1 MEKNIEDSHF
11 MRYNL
16 RSIAPTVKKGKGIY
30 LYDSSGKRYIDG
42 SSGPVVC
49 NIGHGV
55 KEIGEA
61 YAAQAEK
68 VAYVFRSHF
77 TSEPAEKLAAL
88 IAEMAPKDLDRVFF
102 VSSGSEGTE
111 MAAKIAHQYYLERN
125 KVRKELI
132 ISRWLSYHGITMG
145 ALSMSGH
152 VARRKNFVT
161 SLLPYPKINAPY
173 CYRCPEKSEYP
184 ACNVACAYRLKET
197 IQMIGEE
204 YISAFIAE
212 PVVGAAGGAITPP
225 AEYYKIIREICDEFD
240 ILFIVDEVM
249 TGFGR
254 TGVNFGIENWD
265 VTPDMI
271 VFAKGASA
279 GYYPLA
285 GIVISE
291 KIYRVLRDG
300 KKGIFTP
307 GHTYS
312 GTPMAGAV
320 GVKVHEYM
328 QKHDLIANVKQ
339 LKGYL
344 MEQLKTLSGHAI
356 VGDIR
361 GKGFLLGMEFVK
373 NQKTREPFDFEESGY
388 VAKLVAKKAFENGL
402 ILYPGAG
409 TVDGHRGDHVLIA
422 PPFIIKKEEIDEMI
436 SLLDQSITEAG
447 AEILEKL

>member
-1 MEKNIEDSHF
+1 MVGNIENSHF
-11 MRYNL
+11 LHYNL
-16 RSIAPTVKKGKGIY
+16 RSVAPMVERGEGIY

-42 SSGPVVC
+42 TSGPVVC

-55 KEIGEA
+55 KEIGET

-77 TSEPAEKLAAL
+77 TSEPSEKLATM
-88 IAEMAPKDLDRVFF
+88 IADMAPNGLDGVFF

-111 MAAKIAHQYYLERN
+111 MAAKIAHQYYLEQD

-132 ISRWLSYHGITMG
+132 VSRWLSYHGITMG

-152 VARRKNFVT
+152 VQRRKNYAN
-161 SLLPYPKINAPY
+161 SLLPYPKIPIPN
-173 CYRCPEKSEYP
+173 CYRCPENSHHP
-184 ACNVACAYRLKET
+184 DCNLACAHRLKET
-197 IQMIGEE
+197 IQMVGEE

-212 PVVGAAGGAITPP
+212 PVVGAAAGAVVPP
-225 AEYYKIIREICDEFD
+225 PEYYKIIRDICDEFD

-254 TGVNFGIENWD
+254 TGLNFGIEHWD

-285 GIVISE
+285 GVIISE
-291 KIYRVLRDG
+291 KIFDVLKNG
-300 KKGIFTP
+300 KKGIFAP

-320 GVKVHEYM
+320 GCSVIEYM
-328 QKHDLIANVKQ
+328 QKHRLIENVQ
-339 LKGYL
+339 NLSGYL
-344 MEQLKTLSGHAI
+344 EDQLKTLYSHKI

-361 GKGFLLGMEFVK
+361 GKGFLWGIEFVK
-373 NQKTREPFDFEESGY
+373 NQKTKEPFS
-388 VAKLVAKKAFENGL
+388 AKQGGNIADLISKTAFKNGL

-409 TVDGHRGDHVLIA
+409 CVDGNIGDHIMVA
-422 PPFIIKKEEIDEMI
+422 PPFIIEKHEIDEMI
-436 SLLDQSITEAG
+436 SIIDRSISEV
-447 AEILEKL
+447 EKGRQEDI

>member
-1 MEKNIEDSHF
+1 MENGVEHSHF
-11 MRYNL
+11 LHYNL
-16 RSIAPTVKKGKGIY
+16 RSIAPAVKRGKGIY

-61 YAAQAEK
+61 YAAQAKK

-77 TSEPAEKLAAL
+77 TSEPVEKLAAL
-88 IAEMAPKDLDRVFF
+88 IAEMAPKGLDWLFF

-111 MAAKIAHQYYLERN
+111 MAAKIAHQYYLEKD

-132 ISRWLSYHGITMG
+132 TSRWLSYHGITMG

-152 VARRKNFVT
+152 VSRRRNYVT
-161 SLLPYPKINAPY
+161 SLLPYPKIHAPY
-173 CYRCPEKSEYP
+173 CYRCPEKGEYP
-184 ACNVACAYRLKET
+184 SCNIACAYELKET

-225 AEYYKIIREICDEFD
+225 PEYYKIIREICDEFD

-254 TGVNFGIENWD
+254 TGLNFGIENWD
-265 VTPDMI
+265 VAPDMI

-285 GIVISE
+285 GVVISE
-291 KIYRVLRDG
+291 KIYRALRDG
-300 KKGIFTP
+300 KKGLFAP

-320 GVKVHEYM
+320 GVEVHEYM
-328 QKHDLIANVKQ
+328 QKHNLIGNVKQ
-339 LKGYL
+339 LSGHL
-344 MEQLKTLSGHAI
+344 VDQLKTLSKHPI

-361 GKGFLLGMEFVK
+361 GKGFLQGIEFVK
-373 NQKTREPFDFEESGY
+373 DQETRESFDFEESGY
-388 VAKLVAKKAFENGL
+388 VASLIAKKAFENGL
-402 ILYPGAG
+402 IIYPGAG
-409 TVDGHRGDHVLIA
+409 TVDGHRGDHILIA
-422 PPFIIKKEEIDEMI
+422 PPFIIRKEEIDEMI
-436 SLLDQSITEAG
+436 SLLDQSIKEVEA
-447 AEILEKL
+447 EVL